1 MKPFAPASLPSPKRL
16 DRAAPELNAPT
27 FAWERF
33 NQIAKDL
40 PVLFTEHW
48 KELAL
53 NQDIIPLAPDWDR
66 YYAYDVQ
73 GILRVLTV
81 RVEGRLVGYVFLL
94 FGPHLH
100 YVTTPW
106 GHGEMFYLDPLYRQ
120 GWTGVKLFKELIKG
134 CEGMGAK
141 MLTVPVKLHF
151 MNARVIKLLERLGFK
166 QIEVVMARRV

>member
-1 MKPFAPASLPSPKRL
+1 M
-16 DRAAPELNAPT
+16 
-27 FAWERF
+27 
-33 NQIAKDL
+33 
-40 PVLFTEHW
+40 LFGEHW

-53 NQDIIPLAPDWDR
+53 NQDIIPLAPDFDR
-66 YYAYDVQ
+66 YYAYDIQ
-73 GILRVLTV
+73 GVLRVLTV

-120 GWTGVKLFKELIKG
+120 GWTGVKLFKELMRG
-134 CEGMGAK
+134 AEGMGAK

-151 MNARVIKLLERLGFK
+151 MNGRVIKLLERLGFK
-166 QIEVVMARRV
+166 QVEVVMARRV